1 MIIDKVEKNGVI
13 EAIYESS
20 NIIASKYNQSD
31 KTLNIIFKHGGSYS
45 YSNVENTDYIRFE
58 TAESQGKILNSN
70 IKKYAFIKN
79 ENVDTSEVVDKIKK
93 LKKEEIKSF
102 EETILKLLNENS
114 LSYDNTNKFSNL
126 DKLFRAIDAYKKLI
140 D

>member
-1 MIIDKVEKNGVI
+1 MIIDKVEKNGIVD
-13 EAIYESS
+13 AIYESS
-20 NIIASKYNQSD
+20 NIIASQYNQSD

-58 TAESQGKILNSN
+58 TAESQGKVLNSN

-79 ENVDTSEVVDKIKK
+79 ENVDTTQVIDRIKK
-93 LKKEEIKSF
+93 LKQEEIESF
-102 EETILKLLNENS
+102 KEVIFKLLKENTS
-114 LSYDNTNKFSNL
+114 SYENIGKFSSLN
-126 DKLFRAIDAYKKLI
+126 KLNKSILAYNKLI